1 MGAKRRI
8 KITVEKEQTLIV
20 HGRGSLRGWC
30 GTCAAQA
37 AMLTVEEAAAVVQGT
52 PGAIQRWVETE
63 RLHHSQTPEGSVLI
77 CLNSLLQLI

>member
-1 MGAKRRI
+1 
-8 KITVEKEQTLIV
+8 
-20 HGRGSLRGWC
+20 
-30 GTCAAQA
+30 
-37 AMLTVEEAAAVVQGT
+37 MLTVEEAAAVVQGT